1 MVVDGMVDAKRR
13 REAERREHGDFA
25 FKSTLTYKGDYKSIK
40 TFIQDIMRYVD
51 KIEKEKEE

>member
-1 MVVDGMVDAKRR
+1 MVDAKRG

-25 FKSTLTYKGDYKSIK
+25 CKSTLTYKGDYKSIK